1 MDALTPTH
9 LVDYDDPGSDKDL
22 SIAAIMPLYNG
33 AKWVEQ
39 SIRSILTQT
48 RMPDE
53 VIVVDDGSTDDGP
66 AIVRQ
71 LSAEYPIIK
80 LLHKPNGGQSSARN
94 FAVAH
99 SKCALISL
107 LDQDDVWYPSHLEL
121 LVKPFEEH
129 KGGLPIGWTY
139 SSFDD
144 IDENGGLIS
153 RPFMVDGLENPK
165 RQLNS
170 ILYQGMI
177 IQPSATLISRAAFVD
192 VGGFDERLCG
202 YEDDDLFLRIFR
214 ANFDN
219 FYIPESTSQ
228 WRIHSS
234 SCGSS
239 DRHDN
244 SLRLYVQKLL
254 EMFPNDTWRGVYYA
268 RDLIAPR
275 FIATWI
281 AMYARAARYKNHA
294 KMREYARDAFALVR
308 YLSVPRMLVFGPALI
323 AMRSPVAGRAILAI
337 NSRRARNRR
346 RSRGR
351 WMAVK
356 VSSVAS

>member
-9 LVDYDDPGSDKDL
+9 LVDYDDRGSDRDL

-39 SIRSILTQT
+39 SIRSILAQT

-80 LLHKPNGGQSSARN
+80 LLHRPNGGQSAARN

-99 SKCALISL
+99 SKCALIAL

-121 LVKPFEEH
+121 LLKPFEEH

-139 SSFDD
+139 SNFDD
-144 IDENGGLIS
+144 IDESGRLIS
-153 RPFMVDGLENPK
+153 RSYIVDRLENPK
-165 RQLNS
+165 RHLNS
-170 ILYQGMI
+170 ILYQGMV
-177 IQPSATLISRAAFVD
+177 IQPSATLISRAAFIH

-202 YEDDDLFLRIFR
+202 YEDDDLYLRIFR

-228 WRIHSS
+228 WRVHPS

-239 DRHDN
+239 DRHDD
-244 SLRLYVQKLL
+244 SLKLYVQKLL
-254 EMFPNDTWRGVYYA
+254 DMFPNDKWRGVYYA

-275 FIATWI
+275 FIGVWI
-281 AMYARAARYKNHA
+281 AMYARAARYKNGA
-294 KMREYARDAFALVR
+294 KMREYANEALTLAS
-308 YLSVPRMLVFGPALI
+308 YLRIPHKLVLATVFIL
-323 AMRSPVAGRAILAI
+323 MRWPVVGRAILATRSLRVRVLRS
-337 NSRRARNRR
+337 SREK
-346 RSRGR
+346 
-351 WMAVK
+351 WVTVK
-356 VSSVAS
+356 VGSAAS